1 MFFYVFQE
9 RAMRDLHSSDVID
22 ALSTS
27 LENERRLARKL
38 HRRRR
43 SWLPAAFGVIAI
55 SAAGIWAAINFNGNS
70 SGGALFVQREQ
81 STSTSTGARGQAA
94 PDLNIPS
101 TIQPSTANVAAS
113 TSFEQLGLRV
123 APEKAEATPPEV
135 HSQPTPVVSAS
146 TPSVP
151 AETVSDTPRLRLG
164 REEPSE
170 VPAVHER
177 AVVPSAAALPPAA
190 LQLKAPTPVQVD
202 AYLRRARELVVLGD
216 VSAARLVLSRAAEGK
231 DSRALVALAETYD
244 PVVLRRWRVVGMRP
258 DPDRARALYEEASG
272 QGSKTAREHLLA
284 MQ

>member
-1 MFFYVFQE
+1 
-9 RAMRDLHSSDVID
+9 MRDLHSSHVT
-22 ALSTS
+22 AGFSTS
-27 LENERRLARKL
+27 LENERRLSRKL

-55 SAAGIWAAINFNGNS
+55 SAAGMWAAINFNRNS
-70 SGGALFVQREQ
+70 SGGPLFVQHEQ
-81 STSTSTGARGQAA
+81 SASTSAGARGHAA
-94 PDLNIPS
+94 SDLNIPTTVQRS
-101 TIQPSTANVAAS
+101 AANVAAIP
-113 TSFEQLGLRV
+113 SFEAPELPV
-123 APEKAEATPPEV
+123 APKKAEATLPEV
-135 HSQPTPVVSAS
+135 HDQPTAVVSAS
-146 TPSVP
+146 APSVP
-151 AETVSDTPRLRLG
+151 AETVSETPPLRLG

-177 AVVPSAAALPPAA
+177 MVAPLASALPPAA
-190 LQLKAPTPVQVD
+190 SQIKAPTPLQVD
-202 AYLRRARELVVLGD
+202 AYLRRARELVALGD

-258 DPDRARALYEEASG
+258 DPETARALYEEASG

>member
-1 MFFYVFQE
+1 
-9 RAMRDLHSSDVID
+9 MRDLHDVTD
-22 ALSTS
+22 GLSTS
-27 LENERRLARKL
+27 LEDERRLARKL

-55 SAAGIWAAINFNGNS
+55 SAAGTWAAISFNRNS
-70 SGGALFVQREQ
+70 SGGSLLVQPEQ
-81 STSTSTGARGQAA
+81 SASTSAGARGQAA
-94 PDLNIPS
+94 PDLNSP
-101 TIQPSTANVAAS
+101 TATQAAAADVAGSSSFEPLEVPVAA
-113 TSFEQLGLRV
+113 
-123 APEKAEATPPEV
+123 EKAEATPPEA
-135 HSQPTPVVSAS
+135 HSQPTPVVLAS

-151 AETVSDTPRLRLG
+151 AETVSDTPPLRLG

-177 AVVPSAAALPPAA
+177 AVVPFAAAQPPAA
-190 LQLKAPTPVQVD
+190 PQAKAPTPVQVD
-202 AYLRRARELVVLGD
+202 AYLRRARELVALGD

-244 PVVLRRWRVVGMRP
+244 PVVLRRGRVVGMRP

>member
-1 MFFYVFQE
+1 
-9 RAMRDLHSSDVID
+9 MRDLHSSDVTD
-22 ALSTS
+22 GLSTS
-27 LENERRLARKL
+27 LEDERRLARKL

-55 SAAGIWAAINFNGNS
+55 SAAGMWAAISFNRNS

-81 STSTSTGARGQAA
+81 SASTSAGARGQAA

-123 APEKAEATPPEV
+123 APKKAEATPPEV
-135 HSQPTPVVSAS
+135 HSQATPVVLASA
-146 TPSVP
+146 PSVP
-151 AETVSDTPRLRLG
+151 SETVSDTLSLRLG
-164 REEPSE
+164 REEPNE

-190 LQLKAPTPVQVD
+190 SQIKAPTPIQVD
-202 AYLRRARELVVLGD
+202 AYLTRARELMALGD
-216 VSAARLVLSRAAEGK
+216 VSAARLLLSRAAEGK